1 MCGIAGI
8 VDFAAARDPR
18 ANIRLASAMG
28 DALRHRGPDAGGAW
42 ADPEAGVFLAHRRL
56 AIVELSEAGAQP
68 MSTPDGLCHLTYN
81 GEAYNAQ
88 ELRPELEAAGY
99 SFRGHSDTE
108 IVLYGCRHWGVAET
122 AKRLIGLFAFAYWD
136 GPSRTLSLV
145 RDRLGKKP
153 LYWFRT
159 GDALAFASELRP
171 LMLHPECPRTID
183 RASVAEYLRLLAVP
197 APHSIFEGVGKLE
210 AGAVLTVDVAARTVR
225 ESRYWTLRAAAE
237 RGAADAFTGP
247 AEEAVEETERLLLDA
262 TRLRLV
268 SDVPL
273 GAFLSG
279 GIDSSTIVA
288 LMQEVGGGNTRTFS
302 IGYGSGEYDEAV
314 DAERVAAHLGTDH
327 TSFIVEPAD
336 ALGVIPKLPQIFDEP
351 FADTSQIP
359 TYLVSSLARSQ
370 VTVALTG
377 DGGDEVFAG
386 YNRHVAAGGL
396 LRRLGRLPGPARAAL
411 AAGMTSLSP
420 DAWGRLLG
428 AVPARMRPRAVGEK
442 LHKLAPLLRL
452 DEREQYRRLV
462 SHWEDPEA
470 VVVGGRE
477 RASPIDDPSLDALL
491 PDPVARMRYL
501 DLATYL
507 ADDILT
513 KVDRASM
520 AVALETRAPLLDHRL
535 VEWSFRVPTQ
545 IHLRNGEG
553 KWLLRRIL
561 EKRVPRSL
569 FERPKM
575 GFGIPVGEWLRGPL
589 KPWADALLD
598 PSRLAATGL
607 LRPEPIRALWQSHLS
622 GRVNAQ
628 YQLWPVLML
637 VAWLEAY
644 GERGALAPAPMMAA

>member
-8 VDFAAARDPR
+8 VDFAAARDPQ
-18 ANIRLASAMG
+18 ANLRLARAMG
-28 DALRHRGPDAGGAW
+28 DALTHRGPDAGGAW
-42 ADPEAGVFLAHRRL
+42 ADAEGGVFLAHRRL

-68 MSTPDGLCHLTYN
+68 MATPDGQGHLSYN

-88 ELRPELEAAGY
+88 DLRPGLEAAGY
-99 SFRGHSDTE
+99 RFRGHSDTE
-108 IVLYGCRHWGVAET
+108 VVLYGCQHWGPAET

-136 GPSRTLSLV
+136 KRTRRLTLV

-159 GDALAFASELRP
+159 AKALAFSSELRP

-183 RASVAEYLRLLAVP
+183 RASVAEYLRLLSVP

-210 AGAVLTVDVAARTVR
+210 AGAVLTIDVPARRVA
-225 ESRYWTLRAAAE
+225 ESRYWTLRGAAEAAA
-237 RGAADAFTGP
+237 ADPFAGSP
-247 AEEAVEETERLLLDA
+247 EEAVEETERLLLDA
-262 TRLRLV
+262 TRIRLV

-302 IGYGSGEYDEAV
+302 IGYRSGDYDEAA

-327 TSFIVEPAD
+327 TSFVLEPAD
-336 ALGVIPKLPQIFDEP
+336 ALAVIPKLPQIFDEP

-411 AAGMTSLSP
+411 SAAMTSLSP
-420 DAWGRLLG
+420 DAWSRLLR
-428 AVPARMRPRAVGEK
+428 AVPAGVRPRAAGEK

-462 SHWEDPEA
+462 SHWEEPEELVEGA
-470 VVVGGRE
+470 SE
-477 RASPIDDPSLDALL
+477 RPSPIDDPSLDALL

-501 DLATYL
+501 DLATFL

-535 VEWSFRVPTQ
+535 VEWSFRVPTA
-545 IHLRNGEG
+545 IHLHGGEG

-561 EKRVPRSL
+561 ERRVPRAL

-589 KPWADALLD
+589 RPWAENLLN
-598 PSRLAATGL
+598 PARLAATGL
-607 LRPEPIRALWQSHLS
+607 VRPEPIRSLWQSHRD
-622 GRVNAQ
+622 GKVNAQ
-628 YQLWPVLML
+628 YRLWPVLML